1 MEVSEVFLGF
11 AEAESTRAVA
21 LAEGFMTTQAEFGN
35 EPVRCVRKAGTGAA
49 IVAEVHGGVQTV
61 IRSSVYQC
69 VSEACIRSSVRPL
82 KSTLS
87 EPSYWSRMQGTFSMC
102 RTLCKQLHLHSTIQL
117 SD

>member
-1 MEVSEVFLGF
+1 MFLGF

-61 IRSSVYQC
+61 IRSSVYQKR
-69 VSEACIRSSVRPL
+69 VSEAVYVHLKAHSLNLPIGHACKEPLVCAEHFANSCI
-82 KSTLS
+82 
-87 EPSYWSRMQGTFSMC
+87 C
-102 RTLCKQLHLHSTIQL
+102 IQL
-117 SD
+117 FS